1 MPEDNQEQEH
11 PAITAA
17 KEASEIEDNA
27 DIIAARTRLKA
38 KARALSKAAQEREER
53 ERQTIE
59 QDLASQ
65 VEADMATAPDIDVR
79 TEFTNVDMPRIGKV
93 LSQTTARET
102 MELDLDRSEV
112 TEILRNYACRLMGL
126 PADEAPNISFKFREN
141 TGNFVLTYVKESHSY
156 G

>member
-1 MPEDNQEQEH
+1 MPKDNQEQEH
-11 PAITAA
+11 PAIV
-17 KEASEIEDNA
+17 
-27 DIIAARTRLKA
+27 AARVAANKEEDVDE
-38 KARALSKAAQEREER
+38 LSPFDDER
-53 ERQTIE
+53 ERHIQQIMGTVE
-59 QDLASQ
+59 QDIAPK

-79 TEFTNVDMPRIGKV
+79 AEYTSVDMPRIGKV